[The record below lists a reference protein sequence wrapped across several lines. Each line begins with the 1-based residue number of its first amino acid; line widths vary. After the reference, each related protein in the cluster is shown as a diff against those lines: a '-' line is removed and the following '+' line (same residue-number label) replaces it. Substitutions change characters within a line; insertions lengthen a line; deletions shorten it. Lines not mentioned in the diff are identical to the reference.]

1 MSWMLLLFINNIG
14 FSAAYFIFFYWST
27 KALKTDFFFLLT
39 LWIVVGY
46 LYYEIVKYLFYFIL
60 FIK

>member
-1 MSWMLLLFINNIG
+1 MSWLLLLLLNHIG
-14 FSAAYFIFFYWST
+14 FTIAYFIFFYWST

-46 LYYEIVKYLFYFIL
+46 LYYEIVINYLYLFI
-60 FIK
+60 I